1 MYEGPEFRHLITF
14 VAIAEECSFNRAAE
28 RLHIAQP
35 ALTKHIKSLEE
46 GLGEALFKR
55 VPAGAE
61 LTETGRKF
69 LPVARQ
75 MLHMREHAVNTAS
88 RSSTRV
94 EWPLRFGYSPFMNH
108 NLLVKTLNVY
118 REIVP
123 DGRVISTS
131 DSTAELVNMLHD
143 GRLDAAIVPLPVTVP
158 ELSQSV
164 LAEDEVMICLRK
176 DDPMASLAAI
186 PKESVEER
194 LSIMFSRHSH
204 PELFDHIFKRFARSA
219 IHICPTESYS
229 APSEM
234 QFLVKHHG
242 YFGLECKGIPLD
254 PELTMRPIKG
264 LRFCLETALVYRN
277 EWHMRMLSI
286 LAYRMALVHGDDE
299 IAQVPKKTSVS
310 SSAPSGAL
318 LSRLG

>member
-88 RSSTRV
+88 RSSTGV

-143 GRLDAAIVPLPVTVP
+143 GRLDAAIVTLPVTVP
-158 ELSQSV
+158 ELSQCI

-254 PELTMRPIKG
+254 PELTLRPIKG
-264 LRFCLETALVYRN
+264 LEICLETALVYRN
-277 EWHMRMLSI
+277 ERHKRMLSI
-286 LAYRMALVHGDDE
+286 LAYRMDFAHGDAE
-299 IAQVPKKTSVS
+299 IAQVPKKPSAS

>member
-1 MYEGPEFRHLITF
+1 MYEGPEFRHLVTF

-35 ALTKHIKSLEE
+35 ALTKHIKSMEE
-46 GLGEALFKR
+46 GLGAALFKR

-61 LTETGRKF
+61 LTEAGRKF

-75 MLHMREHAVNTAS
+75 LLHMREHAVHTAT
-88 RSSTRV
+88 RSGTDV
-94 EWPLRFGYSPFMNH
+94 EWPLRLGYSPFMNH
-108 NLLVKTLNVY
+108 NLLVKTLSVY

-131 DSTAELVNMLHD
+131 DSTAELLNMLHD
-143 GRLDAAIVPLPVTVP
+143 GRLDAAIVTLPVTFP
-158 ELSQSV
+158 ELSQCV

-186 PKESVEER
+186 PKESVAER
-194 LSIMFSRHSH
+194 LSIMFNRHSH

-219 IHICPTESYS
+219 INICPTESYS

-234 QFLVKHHG
+234 QFLVKHLG
-242 YFGLECKGIPLD
+242 CFGLECKGIPLD

-286 LAYRMALVHGDDE
+286 LAYRMALVHGDAK
-299 IAQVPKKTSVS
+299 ITQVPKKPSIS
-310 SSAPSGAL
+310 SSVPSGAL